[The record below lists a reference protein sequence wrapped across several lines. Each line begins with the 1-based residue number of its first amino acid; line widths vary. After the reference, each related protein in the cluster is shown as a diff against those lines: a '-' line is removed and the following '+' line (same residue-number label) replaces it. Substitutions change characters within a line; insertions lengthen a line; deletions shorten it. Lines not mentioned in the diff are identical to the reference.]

1 MIQRFRNRQGGFT
14 LIELLIVVAIIGII
28 AAILIPNLL
37 DAIQKAKQKTT
48 LADERTI
55 GTALFSWITDVTSG
69 AAAGRNGTAWTA
81 PTGNITIGFLV
92 TTLVSPQN
100 PDQDY
105 IQEVPNS
112 DGWGNPWAL
121 RLSGGTAATANT
133 LQRGGAIFAI
143 GSCGRDGASGVG
155 GSGECASFTWP
166 DTRYD
171 FIATD
176 YDQDIVWSDGYYIRK
191 PGGLGGGTTTTP

>member
-1 MIQRFRNRQGGFT
+1 MIQRLRNRQGGFT

-55 GTALFSWITDVTSG
+55 GTALFSWVTDMTSG

-81 PTGNITIGFLV
+81 PSESITVSFLITV
-92 TTLVSPQN
+92 LVSPDN

-105 IQEVPNS
+105 IQEVPRE
-112 DGWGNPWAL
+112 DGWGNPWNL
-121 RLSGGTAATANT
+121 RLSGGTGATANT
-133 LQRGGAIFAI
+133 LQAGGAIFAI
-143 GSCGRDGASGVG
+143 GSPGRDGDGTVG
-155 GSGECASFTWP
+155 GGFTWP
-166 DTRYD
+166 TTRDD

-176 YDQDIVWSDGYYIRK
+176 YDQDIVWADGYYIRK
-191 PGGLGGGTTTTP
+191 PGGLGGS